1 MRQLLAFSGIEAER
15 LRCKWVSSAE
25 GQEFASEM
33 KDFVE
38 TLRDLG
44 PSPLRRPERGQEA
57 A

>member
-1 MRQLLAFSGIEAER
+1 MRQLLSFSGIEGER

-25 GQEFASEM
+25 GPEFAAEM

-38 TLRDLG
+38 ELRDLG
-44 PSPLRRPERGQEA
+44 PSPLRKTESGREA

>member
-1 MRQLLAFSGIEAER
+1 LGFSGIEGER

-25 GQEFASEM
+25 GPEFAAEM

-38 TLRDLG
+38 TLHDLG
-44 PSPLRRPERGQEA
+44 PSPLRRPEKGKEA